1 MAEIIHTPDPHPAP
15 ASRNQTGEVVYSE
28 VRSSAKGLALFG
40 FLLLF
45 ALLWFFG
52 DVLTAVIGTALIGA
66 AFMTYY
72 SPRKF

>member
-1 MAEIIHTPDPHPAP
+1 MAEIIHTPDPHH
-15 ASRNQTGEVVYSE
+15 ASARRSNGEVVFSE
-28 VRSSAKGLALFG
+28 IRSSAKGLALFG

-45 ALLWFFG
+45 VVLWYFG
-52 DVLTAVIGTALIGA
+52 DVLTALVGTALIGA